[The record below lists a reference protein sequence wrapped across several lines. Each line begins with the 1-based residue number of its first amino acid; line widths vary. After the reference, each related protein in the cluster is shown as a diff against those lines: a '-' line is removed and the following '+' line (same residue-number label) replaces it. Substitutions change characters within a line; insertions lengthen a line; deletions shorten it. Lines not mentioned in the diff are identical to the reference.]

1 MASTDKLLSLLSP
14 LYRLGVQIR
23 LRLYRSGILRTHRLP
38 HPVVSVGNL
47 TTGGTGKTPLVMYLA
62 QTLRRAGLHPAVLTR
77 GYKGTS
83 EQTGAL
89 VSDGSRI
96 LLTPQECGDEAYLM
110 ASKLEGVPIAMGRTR
125 HQSARLTPGFGDDRK
140 LVFVLDDG
148 YQHFQLERDLN
159 ILVLDATDPFGG
171 GKLLP
176 LGKLREPLSAMAR
189 ADLVVVT
196 RAHLP
201 FEQEELETEVRL
213 RNRLAKISYFYHDA
227 VALVEIKTG
236 QKVPVRHLFQ
246 KKVVAF
252 SGIGNPGVFLKD
264 LAHYQ
269 MKVVQKFSFRDH
281 HQFTEGDLAG
291 VGQAASSLGADAVLT
306 TEKDAVRLPPNT
318 GVSAPL
324 YAIQIEARPE
334 DAEKFEREFLEEVRD
349 CLQKP
354 AL

>member
-1 MASTDKLLSLLSP
+1 MLLRLLTP
-14 LYRLGVQIR
+14 LYRLGVQTR

-62 QTLRRAGLHPAVLTR
+62 DALKRAGVHPAVLTR
-77 GYKGTS
+77 GYKGTA
-83 EQTGAL
+83 EKTGAL

-96 LLTPQECGDEAYLM
+96 LLRPEQSGDEAYLM
-110 ASKLEGVPIAMGRTR
+110 ASKLEGVPIAVGRTR
-125 HQSARLTPGFGDDRK
+125 HQSARLIPGFAVDRK
-140 LVFVLDDG
+140 LVFLLDDG
-148 YQHFQLERDLN
+148 YQHLQIERDLN

-176 LGKLREPLSAMAR
+176 RGRLREPFSAMAR
-189 ADLVVVT
+189 ADLIVVT

-201 FEQEELETEVRL
+201 FEQEELETQIRL

-227 VALVEIKTG
+227 VAIVEIRTG
-236 QKVPVRHLFQ
+236 QKAPVRHLFQ

-252 SGIGNPGVFLKD
+252 SGIGNPEVFLKD

-269 MKVVQKFSFRDH
+269 MKVVQQFSFRDH
-281 HQFTEGDLAG
+281 HQFTDDDLAG
-291 VGQAASSLGADAVLT
+291 IGQAARSLGADAILT
-306 TEKDAVRLPPNT
+306 TEKDAVRLPPRS
-318 GVSAPL
+318 GVSSPL
-324 YAIQIEARPE
+324 YAIQIEARSE
-334 DAEKFEREFLEEVRD
+334 DAEKFERDFLQEIRD
-349 CLQKP
+349 CLQKL